1 MRYEFEKAQ
10 ADGYNYNFWK
20 LFIFSFCI
28 SAIAYGVFIR
38 MHFSLDSY
46 SVYFE
51 ENADIHI
58 KNARYV
64 NYIIGTLLLKWGMNP
79 VVYQCLFSGVLI
91 ISIAWCIARLTFFMN
106 SIINCEN
113 SRGRLFYINIIIS
126 LGFINVFLVEWFL
139 YPEITL
145 YYSLSVVF
153 SVEAALILLKGQT
166 LKNYIVSF
174 VLLEFSL
181 FSYQAAMPIF
191 MIIYLSYLLLEN
203 DFFLKKKE
211 ITSAI
216 GGILVGF
223 LGSLSVIIL
232 QKAIDIGESRTASL
246 NLKHIFFNL
255 KQLFVF
261 QKNLWTNQLGFLP
274 CFLVL
279 LLIILALFFLLIT
292 LKKKR
297 KFYTILTLI
306 IGYSIIFAP
315 HIVSQKLWLPERTIV
330 AYWCFISVIGLML
343 LQIAVRYNIVHL
355 IGIGF
360 IVILFVNISSIWGI
374 SRNHFQSN
382 QKDYQYAL
390 EIQKVIEDYERDY
403 NIVVTQIAT
412 CRDQAFEFS
421 YPEIEYVY
429 CDTNT
434 KCFSVDWGDVTAIN
448 YYNSEHYEKIAMDEE
463 IYKKHFEGKD
473 WKMFNS
479 SEQMIFVEEKL
490 YLCFY

>member
-1 MRYEFEKAQ
+1 
-10 ADGYNYNFWK
+10 
-20 LFIFSFCI
+20 
-28 SAIAYGVFIR
+28 
-38 MHFSLDSY
+38 
-46 SVYFE
+46 
-51 ENADIHI
+51 
-58 KNARYV
+58 
-64 NYIIGTLLLKWGMNP
+64 
-79 VVYQCLFSGVLI
+79 
-91 ISIAWCIARLTFFMN
+91 
-106 SIINCEN
+106 
-113 SRGRLFYINIIIS
+113 
-126 LGFINVFLVEWFL
+126 
-139 YPEITL
+139 
-145 YYSLSVVF
+145 
-153 SVEAALILLKGQT
+153 
-166 LKNYIVSF
+166 
-174 VLLEFSL
+174 
-181 FSYQAAMPIF
+181 
-191 MIIYLSYLLLEN
+191 
-203 DFFLKKKE
+203 
-211 ITSAI
+211 
-216 GGILVGF
+216 
-223 LGSLSVIIL
+223 
-232 QKAIDIGESRTASL
+232 
-246 NLKHIFFNL
+246 
-255 KQLFVF
+255 
-261 QKNLWTNQLGFLP
+261 
-274 CFLVL
+274 
-279 LLIILALFFLLIT
+279 
-292 LKKKR
+292 
-297 KFYTILTLI
+297 
-306 IGYSIIFAP
+306 
-315 HIVSQKLWLPERTIV
+315 
-330 AYWCFISVIGLML
+330 ML